1 MLAHTSVGTG
11 LERRMGR
18 LLVIARLVF
27 IGSAIIVDGS
37 EVKFGD
43 VVMAREMEVYRQ
55 YNHRASP
62 NTAQLA

>member
-1 MLAHTSVGTG
+1 
-11 LERRMGR
+11 MGR

-27 IGSAIIVDGS
+27 IGSAIVVDKF
-37 EVKFGD
+37 EVKFDD
-43 VVMAREMEVYRQ
+43 VVMAREMDVCRQ